1 MPLVGA
7 TGTEDG
13 DLYVGGGGG
22 GDFFMGGGGGG
33 GEDLF
38 IGSGGGAGVVDL
50 TGESTAG
57 VLGGS
62 RSEGG
67 SHDGGI

>member
-1 MPLVGA
+1 
-7 TGTEDG
+7 
-13 DLYVGGGGG
+13 
-22 GDFFMGGGGGG
+22 
-33 GEDLF
+33 
-38 IGSGGGAGVVDL
+38 L